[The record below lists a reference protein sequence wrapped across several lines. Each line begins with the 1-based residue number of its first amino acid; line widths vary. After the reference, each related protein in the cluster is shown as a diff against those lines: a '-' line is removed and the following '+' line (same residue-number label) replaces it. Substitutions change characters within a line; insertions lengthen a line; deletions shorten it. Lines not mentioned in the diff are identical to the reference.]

1 MTYMDEFFARF
12 ASYAWGPWLLILL
25 FGGGVFFLFYS
36 RFVPF
41 RYLKHAVAILT
52 GKYDNPEDT
61 GDISHFQALS
71 SALAGTIG
79 MGNISGVAIAIYTGG
94 PGAVFWMWMSAIVGT
109 ATKFF
114 TCSLAIMYRGK
125 DSLGHY
131 QGGPMYVI
139 TQGMGQKWK
148 PLAVFFSVVGLIGC
162 LPAFQSNQLVQVFRD
177 VIFVPRG
184 MVGENH
190 FWFDFIV
197 GVILAGL
204 TSVVVFGGIV
214 RIGSV
219 TSKVVPSMVVVYMG
233 CALWTLITNYQHI
246 PEYFSLIISDAFTGK
261 SVAGGVLGTVIV
273 TGIRRAAFSNEAGIG
288 TEEMAHGAAKT
299 EEPIREGLVA
309 MMGPFID
316 TIIVCTTTA
325 LMILMTGVWITT
337 EANGVTMTAR
347 AFETAIPVVGDY
359 ILMMC
364 VLFFSL
370 STMFSYSYYGTKCL
384 GFLIGAERQNYYNYF
399 YVLLIIV
406 AAVVSLRTVINVI
419 DGMYALMAIPTM
431 ISSLYLAPSVMKA
444 ARVYFR
450 RLKNG

>member
-1 MTYMDEFFARF
+1 MDEFFTKF
-12 ASYAWGPWLLILL
+12 ASYAWGPWLLALL
-25 FGGGVFFLFYS
+25 FGGGLFFLFYS

-61 GDISHFQALS
+61 GDITHFQALS

-79 MGNISGVAIAIYTGG
+79 MGNISGVAIAIYMGG
-94 PGAVFWMWMSAIVGT
+94 PGAIFWMWMSAIVGT

-125 DSLGHY
+125 DSLGRY

-148 PLAVFFSVVGLIGC
+148 PLAVFFSLAGLIGC

-177 VIFVPRG
+177 IIFVPRG
-184 MVGENH
+184 WVGTDH

-197 GVILAGL
+197 GFILA
-204 TSVVVFGGIV
+204 SMSAVVIFGGIV
-214 RIGSV
+214 RIGAV
-219 TSKVVPSMVVVYMG
+219 TSRVVPSMVVVYMG
-233 CALWTLITNYQHI
+233 CALWTLITNYQLV
-246 PEYFSLIISDAFTGK
+246 PQYFGLILSDAFTGK
-261 SVAGGVLGTVIV
+261 AVAGGAVWTVIV

-325 LMILMTGVWITT
+325 LMILITGVWITT
-337 EANGVTMTAR
+337 DANGVTMTAR

-359 ILMMC
+359 ILMIC

-384 GFLIGAERQNYYNYF
+384 GFLIGAERQHYYNYF
-399 YVLLIIV
+399 YVILIIV
-406 AAVVSLRTVINVI
+406 AAVVSLQTVINVI

-431 ISSLYLAPSVMKA
+431 ISSLYLARSVMRA

-450 RLKNG
+450 RLKDG